1 MFKAFKSDDSEE
13 ELPWLQALDA
23 VEGMEL
29 WDSRSREEREPWK
42 YYLKQADDI
51 LAKPRSSIPEDVVSA
66 VLSGDLGTLDLSS
79 IPSAQPRV
87 VVFVSSTFTDTKAER
102 NQLMKDVY
110 PFLRT
115 LCRRL
120 GVEFGTVDMRW
131 GVTDE
136 ATSDHST
143 VNMCV
148 SEIHRCVKD
157 SIGPAFL
164 CLLGHKYGYRPLP
177 AAIDQSE
184 FDTMKEQMEKA
195 GKDTRLLAEYYKL
208 DRNAVPAEYVLKN
221 QEPSNKSWWPDV
233 EAMQKALREASV
245 SCFGAKSP
253 VCDKYHVSVTET
265 EIQNGAFLNE
275 RHAEQTS
282 FIRRDLKNYNSDF
295 HLNRKITDLVDG
307 KVDPYAAKMLDMLR
321 QQKIPSQTSKAPM
334 FSIQYDSAKVKQASE
349 CTRIVCDQVCKT
361 LADGILDSYEKRLH
375 IKADRVF
382 QEVVQ
387 HRAHA
392 QEKSSM
398 FVGREI
404 EIARI
409 MEYVRSSSNLPLVV
423 HGPSGCGKTALMA
436 VTAKKVKD
444 AISHG
449 VLVLRFLGTTGQSAS
464 ARLLL
469 YNICQQITRVYG
481 QNADN
486 IPTAYKELI
495 VYFRT
500 CCAYATS
507 DKPLVIILDSLD
519 QLSNEDFGQNLSWL
533 SLSEV
538 LPENVKMIVSSLPVR
553 TLDILKTNLQNA
565 ECFLEVKPLA
575 LHEGPEVMKL
585 MLGAKKRTVT
595 EDQLKLIMTAFKK
608 CPLPL
613 FLRLVVDLALQW
625 RSFDT
630 IDSTVIADD
639 MVGLIDRL
647 FDRLEGRYGRL
658 FVCHALAYITAAK
671 SGLSFVEL
679 EDILSCDDDV
689 LDAIFKWWV
698 PPFRRLPPLLWARV
712 RNELGSYLAERGTD
726 GVSAYGWY
734 HRQFWET
741 AERRYLQ
748 TGFGDDPKP
757 FAQKAHLAIADYFEG
772 KWANGKPYKG
782 KDGVE
787 KVEDRKIPKQ
797 PFVVGGSRDV
807 GRQLNERKL
816 AELPYHLIKLQ
827 DWERFK
833 KLALDLRYIEAKFE
847 ADDGYICLSELI
859 EATKLSKSDEIKQMT
874 RFVGASLGFL
884 ARESVGVYQMA
895 SQQASGSLI
904 RRLLVDVGTDEQPR
918 TLLRSLEE
926 VSFEDPCEM
935 TLHGHTGS
943 VRCCDFSPAGDLIVS
958 SSDDCTMRIW
968 DTTTGAEIV
977 TVTSLPAPIFP
988 DPEENPQQLM
998 LHAVNPCCFSRN
1010 GDVIASGTEL
1020 GDVMLWDKSGV
1031 QLNHVKTDK
1040 RAVSFIQFSPDN
1052 RHIATAF
1059 KYGHLSIWNA
1069 RDLSHV
1075 VTRDLDWFEVTGL
1088 DYSRDGSKLAVV
1100 LTNGLM
1106 TFNTKDYSELSK
1118 VQGTCQNLC
1127 CQFYPDGTQIMTGGD
1142 NSAVTIWDANNG
1154 TISSRLKGIKNQH
1167 TAWIWSIKFDT
1178 TGKHMFTCSS
1188 DRSMKIWR
1196 LADEGVWSV
1205 LKTVAGHS
1213 HRFCMSSIE
1222 PGLESK
1228 LVTCS
1233 LDTSLRVWDMKTLL
1247 EGATPPVGK
1256 GHYLVCEWSGRY
1268 LATAQGWM
1276 HQCNVVDGDNILGS
1290 TEKHVGF
1297 VRQARFLPDQ
1307 SGLLVLDHGHSGDYR
1322 HGAEKDAC
1330 VRLVSIPDLGTVG
1343 LAEVDAPTSIT
1354 CTDKYIIV
1362 GTLDGEVA
1370 VFEHDLKPV
1379 CKRKL
1384 PKGKPITRLAAHGS
1398 CVAAATDS
1406 PPECVL
1412 LTVKKNKLV
1421 ETQTDGHP
1429 VVHVTS
1435 SCNALEFSKD
1445 GTYFVYGSSAHDVI
1459 IWEISAKGATLM
1471 NTLTSH
1477 HSYIM
1482 DVKFSP
1488 TGRYMLSSSA
1498 TDLRVWD
1505 VHEGFR
1511 MVCVYYAPVNCAAF
1525 VEDHVILGGEATG
1538 NLLQLKF

>member
-1100 LTNGLM
+1100 LTND
-1106 TFNTKDYSELSK
+1106 N
-1118 VQGTCQNLC
+1118 
-1127 CQFYPDGTQIMTGGD
+1127 DGRICLPC
-1142 NSAVTIWDANNG
+1142 VY
-1154 TISSRLKGIKNQH
+1154 R
-1167 TAWIWSIKFDT
+1167 
-1178 TGKHMFTCSS
+1178 
-1188 DRSMKIWR
+1188 
-1196 LADEGVWSV
+1196 
-1205 LKTVAGHS
+1205 
-1213 HRFCMSSIE
+1213 
-1222 PGLESK
+1222 
-1228 LVTCS
+1228 
-1233 LDTSLRVWDMKTLL
+1233 SLRVWDMKTLL

-1384 PKGKPITRLAAHGS
+1384 PKGKPITR
-1398 CVAAATDS
+1398 
-1406 PPECVL
+1406 
-1412 LTVKKNKLV
+1412 KNKLV